1 MECLWLKMEAV
12 LASSP
17 QTLPKKQKV
26 SCFLVSYMPL
36 ACAPRATAAYARGG
50 PFGFDRARA
59 QLAQTA
65 GITSR
70 RAVSL
75 PDASTSQEPLH
86 DRSALL
92 PRARLRTSR
101 GTAPRD
107 RSALAQPPR
116 TVTVTR
122 IASQAPGRE

>member
-50 PFGFDRARA
+50 PRQPAVTTRADLCDSLASSRLSARRLDTPETALPRPLALFCRARCVDA
-59 QLAQTA
+59 RNRSPRPVCTLR
-65 GITSR
+65 SR
-70 RAVSL
+70 CDV
-75 PDASTSQEPLH
+75 
-86 DRSALL
+86 
-92 PRARLRTSR
+92 
-101 GTAPRD
+101 
-107 RSALAQPPR
+107 
-116 TVTVTR
+116 
-122 IASQAPGRE
+122 

>member
-50 PFGFDRARA
+50 PTG
-59 QLAQTA
+59 LANSLSRFALTTA
-65 GITSR
+65 LDSR
-70 RAVSL
+70 RGVSL

-86 DRSALL
+86 DRSALFAARAGVRRAEPL
-92 PRARLRTSR
+92 PATALRLRSR
-101 GTAPRD
+101 CGT
-107 RSALAQPPR
+107 
-116 TVTVTR
+116 
-122 IASQAPGRE
+122 